1 MQEVVID
8 MRPKLDEDDKI
19 LAHNRAGLQLSGS
32 AGSGV
37 LRRPKM
43 TKEQQKRY
51 DQAVASRSENLDTET
66 YMDIMLDASIP
77 KNQLLKIY
85 NQRFGSNPYNQWYRP
100 IV

>member
-19 LAHNRAGLQLSGS
+19 LAHNSAGLQLSGS

-37 LRRPKM
+37 LRPPKM
-43 TKEQQKRY
+43 TKEQQDRY
-51 DQAVASRSENLDTET
+51 NQAVASRSDNLDTET
-66 YMDIMLDASIP
+66 YMNIMLDTSIP
-77 KNQLLKIY
+77 KNQFLKIY

>member
-43 TKEQQKRY
+43 TEEQQKRY
-51 DQAVASRSENLDTET
+51 DQAVASRRNDLDTST
-66 YMDIMLDASIP
+66 YMELLLDTSIP
-77 KNQLLKIY
+77 KNKLKKIY
-85 NQRFGSNPYNQWYRP
+85 NQRFGIAPGTSWYRQ
-100 IV
+100 VV